1 MFRPALGAIAV
12 LLTASL
18 TAGCVSTSSKTFAEL
33 DRDHPKFESK
43 DCQAAADDTRI
54 HDEIKL
60 MRTLISPVAVMI
72 SGGLLLPV
80 VVANVSLD
88 TADRLDASRMEVHCG
103 GQGKSGVDIAQGV
116 VGGAAFGLATGAAMN
131 AVGPLPFPTM
141 PTGTT
146 PSK

>member
-1 MFRPALGAIAV
+1 MFRPALGVIAV

-43 DCQAAADDTRI
+43 DCRVAADDTRV
-54 HDEIKL
+54 HDELKL
-60 MRTLISPVAVMI
+60 LRSLISPLAVMI
-72 SGGLLLPV
+72 SGGLLVPV
-80 VVANVSLD
+80 VVANVSFD

-103 GQGKSGVDIAQGV
+103 GEGKSAIDIAQGV

-131 AVGPLPFPTM
+131 AVGPLPVPTM
-141 PTGTT
+141 TGAT